1 MKRAGEILAVFFEK
15 ETIKKAEEIGDFFS
29 PSIWSE
35 LLESCKLSQGVSH
48 SRIVD
53 LDNSILL
60 IEADHPGWIQL
71 LQTKKRDLLNA
82 VRHRFPEIPLKGISF
97 RLSKG

>member
-29 PSIWSE
+29 PSVWSE
-35 LLESCKLSQGVSH
+35 LLESCNLSQGVSH

-53 LDNSILL
+53 LENSVLL

-71 LQTKKRDLLNA
+71 LQTKKKDLLNT
-82 VRHRFPEIPLKGISF
+82 VQRRFPEIPLKGVSF
-97 RLSKG
+97 RLNKG